1 MKVLKKLF
9 CVFIVLTM
17 VMPFL
22 VAGTYAFTDV
32 DDSHKYGKSISS
44 LVSLG
49 LLAGY
54 EDGSFKPDN
63 TITRAEFAA
72 VITRA
77 MGMEK
82 YVSNID
88 ISDIFTDMKNPDG
101 TAHWGSG
108 YVKFAYDKEI
118 IKGMGDNTFAPNS
131 PVTYEQA
138 LKMVVCTLG
147 YIQTAE
153 EKGGWPKGYV
163 ETASDLG
170 LTKNAALS
178 PTDLPASRGIVAQ
191 IVYNALEVEMLD
203 PGSSKK
209 KTLLNDMLGIKE
221 FKNYMLTNVDGSV
234 TINSDVTGIKKGEI
248 LLEKGTEKL
257 VVSYGDIETT
267 ATFKNYMGYYISGY
281 YKTDDEGNNILVSL
295 NTSSNKNKEITIES
309 DDIETFDNLKLEYHV
324 ATSTRSEKVNISN
337 TAQLVYNG
345 MVYDYKNS
353 GDSDERDL
361 SLWLDPAS
369 EDFIYGS
376 VKLLDSDGDSSY
388 DAIFIEDYETY
399 VVKSPV
405 LTKDSIASNN
415 YIVYDYYNTGK
426 SVCLDQLDES
436 LTIMIEDSKTGGDVK
451 VENLKTMSVL
461 SVAKSKDQT
470 MFICKAAISDT
481 VTGKITQKS
490 GSQHLYTIGRKE
502 YKVTKELA
510 ELIDTGK
517 VSLDI
522 GTSGTYYL
530 DYKERIAAVKITAE
544 AEGEYGY
551 ITIGALTGAASDVAT
566 VKILPLTGSSTTP
579 ERMDFADNAKIN
591 GRIVTSADDVIAAI
605 ENIASRLDSNER
617 DGTAN
622 AEKSQLVRY
631 VRNSNGEISNLTILS
646 TDGSGNIKLGKSAEN
661 GDLIMGS
668 QVTALRYSGSGNF
681 GNEIFA
687 NASTKVLVVPDN
699 RNETKGY
706 KKYTGLSLF
715 TNASSY
721 NIEAYNIS
729 PSGVASVLL
738 VYGVDTSKPIN
749 AETPIAVVLGKM
761 NAINP
766 ESGNSCY
773 MLEVAEG
780 SYIKEYYT
788 INASS
793 TFEDVSVGDV
803 VRFGYDGDGFV
814 NQIRVEADLSNLVP
828 ESKHDSTIY
837 NGDYKFKTILGT
849 VASKSDALIMIAP
862 EEVETVTDGEN
873 TTYTLDETNK
883 EGYAKNDSVIIY
895 RIVVKEGNEPK
906 IENPTWESIV
916 SFEDVKD
923 DSASLIF
930 AHAYTNKLKLI
941 VIYTGDI

>member
-1 MKVLKKLF
+1 MKVLKRLF
-9 CVFIVLTM
+9 CIFIVLSM
-17 VMPFL
+17 IMPVFN
-22 VAGTYAFTDV
+22 VGVFAFTDV
-32 DDSHKYGKSISS
+32 DNSHKYGKSISS

-82 YVSNID
+82 YVSNVD

-101 TAHWGSG
+101 TPHWGSG

-147 YIQTAE
+147 YMQTAE
-153 EKGGWPKGYV
+153 EKGGWPMGYV

-170 LTKNAALS
+170 LTKNAAVS
-178 PTDLPASRGIVAQ
+178 PTDSPASRGVVAQ

-203 PGSSKK
+203 PGSTKK

-234 TINSDVTGIKKGEI
+234 TINSEVTGIKKGEI

-281 YKTDDEGNNILVSL
+281 YRTDDEGNNILVSL

-309 DDIETFDNLKLEYHV
+309 DDIESFANLKLEYG
-324 ATSTRSEKVNISN
+324 TSESSRSEKVSIAND
-337 TAQLVYNG
+337 AQLVYNG
-345 MVYDYKNS
+345 MVYDYINS
-353 GDSDERDL
+353 ADSDERDL

-376 VKLLDSDGDSSY
+376 VRLLDSDGDSSY
-388 DAIFIEDYETY
+388 DAIFIEDYEVY

-405 LTKDSIASNN
+405 LTKDTIASNN

-426 SVCLDQLDES
+426 SVCLDQLDDS
-436 LTIMIEDSKTGGDVK
+436 LTIMIEDSKTGEEIK
-451 VENLKTMSVL
+451 VEALKTMSVL
-461 SVAKSKDQT
+461 SVAKSMDQT
-470 MFICKAAISDT
+470 MFICKAALSDT
-481 VTGKITQKS
+481 VTGKVTQKS
-490 GSQHLYTIGRKE
+490 GSQHLYTINQKE
-502 YKVTKELA
+502 YKVTNEMA
-510 ELIDTGK
+510 ELIDDGK
-517 VSLDI
+517 VDLDV

-530 DYKERIAAVKITAE
+530 DHKGRIAAVKITAE

-551 ITIGALTGAASDVAT
+551 ITIGALTGTASDVAT

-591 GRIVTSADDVIAAI
+591 GRIVTDADSVITAI
-605 ENIASRLDSNER
+605 EDIASRINSNER
-617 DGTAN
+617 DGTTN

-631 VRNSNGEISNLTILS
+631 VRNSNGEISNLTILT
-646 TDGSGNIKLGKSAEN
+646 TDSSGNIKLGKSAEN
-661 GDLIMGS
+661 GDLVMGK
-668 QVTALRYSGSGNF
+668 QVSSLRYSGSGNF

-699 RNETKGY
+699 RNDTKGY

-715 TNASSY
+715 TNSSSY

-729 PSGVASVLL
+729 SSGVASVLL
-738 VYGVDTSKPIN
+738 VYGVDTSSPIKS
-749 AETPIAVVLGKM
+749 ETPIAVVLSKM

-766 ESGNSCY
+766 ESDVSCY
-773 MLEVAEG
+773 MFEVAEG
-780 SYIKEYYT
+780 SVIKEYYT
-788 INASS
+788 IDASS
-793 TFEDVSVGDV
+793 SFEDVAVGDV
-803 VRFGYDGDGFV
+803 VRFGYDGDGFINDV
-814 NQIRVEADLSNLVP
+814 RVEADLSNLVP
-828 ESKHDSTIY
+828 ESKHDSTVY

-849 VASKSDALIMIAP
+849 VSSKSDEIIMIAP
-862 EEVETVTDGEN
+862 ETVQSVTDGEN
-873 TTYTLDETNK
+873 VTYTLDDTNK
-883 EGYAKNDSVIIY
+883 EGYANNSSVMIY
-895 RIVVKEGNEPK
+895 RIILKDGSEPR
-906 IENPTWESIV
+906 IEYPTWESII